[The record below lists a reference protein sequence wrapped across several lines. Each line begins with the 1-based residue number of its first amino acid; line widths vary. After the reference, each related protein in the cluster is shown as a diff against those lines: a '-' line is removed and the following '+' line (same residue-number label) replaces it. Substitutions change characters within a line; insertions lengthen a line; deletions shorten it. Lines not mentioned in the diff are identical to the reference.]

1 VAGDWIKME
10 KATARKPEVL
20 QLADLLAIHP
30 DHALGLC
37 FRFWS
42 WCDDQMTSGHAPSV
56 TSVTLDSVFG
66 HAGFA
71 SALITVGW
79 LRVREGSLE
88 VPNFDRH
95 LSDSAKNRALSGERK
110 KKQRAGVTEL
120 SRSNRD
126 KSVTREEKRREEKT
140 EVINTVA
147 IASPRVFQPPS
158 ISEVVTFAQ
167 TEQLC
172 LDGREF
178 VNFYASKN
186 WMVGKNKMKDWQA
199 AARGWDSRQRKATV
213 NDRREPLSAN
223 QRREQTT
230 ADAISLLEQQV
241 AAKARAAIAIPFSDD

>member
-1 VAGDWIKME
+1 ME
-10 KATARKPEVL
+10 KATARKPEIL
-20 QLADLLAIHP
+20 QLADILSIHP

-110 KKQRAGVTEL
+110 KKQRANVTEM
-120 SRSNRD
+120 SRSQRD
-126 KSVTREEKRREEKT
+126 KSVTREEKRREEKNEIT
-140 EVINTVA
+140 NTGA
-147 IASPRVFQPPS
+147 IASPRVFQPPT
-158 ISEVVTFAQ
+158 ITEVVEFAQ
-167 TEQLC
+167 SEQLC
-172 LDGREF
+172 IDGREF

-186 WMVGKNKMKDWQA
+186 WMVGKNKMKDWKA
-199 AARGWDSRQRKATV
+199 AARGWDSRQRKAMP

-230 ADAISLLEQQV
+230 ADAIALLEQQV
-241 AAKARAAIAIPFSDD
+241 AARARSTVAISFSDD